1 MPRLSPQPT
10 PTALP
15 DTHSVATLAAA
26 EAVLAQL
33 SGRAPLRVDSVS
45 VEGGASVRYALSPD
59 LDALRANR
67 GLLEDVVMAA
77 LAAPVAAE
85 LLGLTSPQPATCRDA
100 LTLLDAALTEPEER
114 EVLDAYLSV
123 LSARTRISLRRAWA
137 EIGVV
142 AAGLREHGTLD
153 AQDVRH
159 RMACAQ
165 GIRGTL
171 LN

>member
-1 MPRLSPQPT
+1 MPRLSSLST
-10 PTALP
+10 PPALA
-15 DTHSVATLAAA
+15 DRDGAATLAAA

-45 VEGGASVRYALSPD
+45 AADGPIVRYALAPD
-59 LDALRANR
+59 VAAMRANR

-77 LAAPVAAE
+77 LAAPMAAD
-85 LLGLTSPQPATCRDA
+85 LLGLRQPAGSRDA
-100 LTLLDAALTEPEER
+100 RTLLDAALTEPEER
-114 EVLDAYLSV
+114 EVLEAYLTV
-123 LSARTRISLRRAWA
+123 LSARTRVQLRRAWA

>member
-1 MPRLSPQPT
+1 MPRLSSPT
-10 PTALP
+10 ASTTALP
-15 DTHSVATLAAA
+15 DLHSIATLAAA
-26 EAVLAQL
+26 EAVLAQM
-33 SGRAPLRVDSVS
+33 SGRAPLRIDRVS
-45 VEGGASVRYALSPD
+45 VTDGPEVRYALTPD
-59 LDALRANR
+59 VEAMRANR
-67 GLLEDVVMAA
+67 GLLEDVVMTA
-77 LAAPVAAE
+77 LAAPVVAGMLE
-85 LLGLTSPQPATCRDA
+85 LPQIAGTRDA
-100 LTLLDAALTEPEER
+100 RALLDAALTEPEDR
-114 EVLDAYLSV
+114 EVIDAYLSV
-123 LSARTRISLRRAWA
+123 LTARTRVSLRRAWA

>member
-1 MPRLSPQPT
+1 MPRLTPFPA

-15 DTHSVATLAAA
+15 DLHGTATLAAA

-33 SGRAPLRVDSVS
+33 SGRAPLRIDSVS
-45 VEGGASVRYALSPD
+45 VTDGPLVRYALAPD
-59 LDALRANR
+59 IEAMRANR
-67 GLLEDVVMAA
+67 GLMEDVVMAA
-77 LAAPVAAE
+77 LAAPVAAGM
-85 LLGLTSPQPATCRDA
+85 LDLPQVAGGRDA
-100 LTLLDAALTEPEER
+100 HALLDAALTEPEER
-114 EVLDAYLSV
+114 EVLDAYLLV
-123 LSARTRISLRRAWA
+123 LTARTRAQLRRAWA

-153 AQDVRH
+153 AQDVQH

>member
-1 MPRLSPQPT
+1 M
-10 PTALP
+10 
-15 DTHSVATLAAA
+15 ATLVAA

-33 SGRAPLRVDSVS
+33 SGRAPLRIEAVS
-45 VEGGASVRYALSPD
+45 VANGPAVRYALSPD
-59 LDALRANR
+59 VEAMRANR

-85 LLGLTSPQPATCRDA
+85 LLGLSAPQPAECRNAHA
-100 LTLLDAALTEPEER
+100 LLEAALTEPEER
-114 EVLDAYLSV
+114 EVLDAYLAV
-123 LSARTRISLRRAWA
+123 LSARTRALVRRAWA